1 MHVIFKALPRNH
13 PYSQEQRDRREKPG
27 QPWTPHRIQNI
38 ARCVIQAQHHRQEQ
52 LVGGTPI
59 PHRSP
64 AYCSFYP
71 REGGKSTPGWS
82 RAGRC
87 HSQPRGCLSAPHHH
101 PPWSQLCPPPPVPSL
116 RALPA
121 PMRTGPAFPSAIS
134 LTLQAAKPRHRQ
146 LHPHNTASAGPK
158 GRTRQSHFPG
168 AHFAPTLPRVL
179 ETGGCNNGATNN
191 CSSLTATSQ
200 PAACSCS
207 ASSSSLIP
215 S

>member
-1 MHVIFKALPRNH
+1 MRDTSTTPPTRTACRWHTHPSQVTSPLLLLPQGRRKKHSWLEQGGQMPQPAQGLPLLSPSPSPIESAL
-13 PYSQEQRDRREKPG
+13 S
-27 QPWTPHRIQNI
+27 
-38 ARCVIQAQHHRQEQ
+38 
-52 LVGGTPI
+52 
-59 PHRSP
+59 
-64 AYCSFYP
+64 
-71 REGGKSTPGWS
+71 
-82 RAGRC
+82 
-87 HSQPRGCLSAPHHH
+87 
-101 PPWSQLCPPPPVPSL
+101 PPPVPSR

-146 LHPHNTASAGPK
+146 LHPHNAASAGPK

-168 AHFAPTLPRVL
+168 AHFAPTLLRVL

-200 PAACSCS
+200 PAACACS